1 MSSLFL
7 FLIVIVSLSF
17 IAVLVLAKN
26 YKISTNQYFFVF
38 ICFSVVW
45 ILINYLENIERFKNY
60 SELFLKTDFSVAV
73 LLSAFFYLFCLSF
86 LEKRD
91 IELKKKLPIYLI
103 ATLAASLS
111 FSNLIIK
118 NISFFEK
125 TVQFQRSVFF
135 YFYVLVII
143 LFFAAGFWNLINKYK
158 RATEKIEKLQISYV
172 VTGLWVAIAIPVFLN
187 LILPQLVFVPAE
199 ISRIGIY
206 SIIVFC
212 VLAGYSILKHR
223 LFDVK
228 VIATE
233 ISTFA
238 IWALLLVRILM
249 ASNWQDRIID
259 GSLFVLVVFFG
270 FLLIRSV
277 LKEVRQREEIQK
289 LSEFKTEL
297 LSIVAHQIK
306 NPLVVIKGY
315 ASLVEDKTIC
325 DAEAVSDVFK
335 KIKAAAGK
343 LVMLLNNLL
352 DLHHLEEGKMH
363 YEFQKLELN
372 RFLKDIIDGFQI
384 FARQKNLDLIFE
396 SSPAEVYVDGDT
408 YKLSQVF
415 QNLIDNAIKYT
426 DKGYVKVSVESKEKA
441 IIAVSDSGQGMSRD
455 TTQRLF
461 QKFSRGA
468 GEVIHGSG
476 LGLYISKEIVDA
488 HQGKIRAESDG
499 EGKGS
504 KLLVELPKAK

>member
-1 MSSLFL
+1 MP
-7 FLIVIVSLSF
+7 ITSF
-17 IAVLVLAKN
+17 IIFIAATLELVVGFCVWLQGRKERLSQLFALLVFITAYWVVSNPLMALEPWDFWVKNSYAAGVLVAPTALIWILNLVRKEV
-26 YKISTNQYFFVF
+26 KKQHYFF
-38 ICFSVVW
+38 ICFP
-45 ILINYLENIERFKNY
+45 
-60 SELFLKTDFSVAV
+60 AG
-73 LLSAFFYLFCLSF
+73 
-86 LEKRD
+86 
-91 IELKKKLPIYLI
+91 
-103 ATLAASLS
+103 
-111 FSNLIIK
+111 
-118 NISFFEK
+118 
-125 TVQFQRSVFF
+125 
-135 YFYVLVII
+135 I
-143 LFFAAGFWNLINKYK
+143 LFFLTYFTNFIIEDTQKGLIGSFKGTFGIFYPVYSGYSLAIIFYMLYLLFAYFK
-158 RATEKIEKLQISYV
+158 KSTDAQRLQLRYV
-172 VTGLWVAIAIPVFLN
+172 IFGVSSFAIVVSIVSFILPLFGITTLVSFDSPSSIIFIIAMGYAIA
-187 LILPQLVFVPAE
+187 
-199 ISRIGIY
+199 
-206 SIIVFC
+206 
-212 VLAGYSILKHR
+212 KHH
-223 LFDVK
+223 LFNIR

-233 ISTFA
+233 LLVFA
-238 IWALLLVRILM
+238 IWIFTLIRLLLSVTSHERFINGGFLILL
-249 ASNWQDRIID
+249 I
-259 GSLFVLVVFFG
+259 FFG

-426 DKGYVKVSVESKEKA
+426 DKGYVKISVESKEKA

-476 LGLYISKEIVDA
+476 LGLYISKEIVEA